1 MTADAPPTPGPLRL
15 PELVGARVRLRGWRS
30 TDAHAVRE
38 ASYDPLIP
46 VITSVPTVDSEEEA
60 LAFVGRQQGRLRER
74 VGYPFAVAD
83 ADDRAV
89 GFIILQLR
97 TAEGARGSIGY
108 WTCPSQRR
116 RGYAAEAL
124 QVLTAWA
131 RDLPDLDRLE
141 LYVEPWNEGSWRAA
155 ESAGYEREGL
165 LRAWERVGGEPRDMY
180 MYAQLTAGSSAR
192 GEHRPS

>member
-1 MTADAPPTPGPLRL
+1 M
-15 PELVGARVRLRGWRS
+15 RLRGWRS

-60 LAFVGRQQGRLRER
+60 LAFVERQQDRLRDQ

-97 TAEGARGSIGY
+97 TAVGARGSIGY

>member
-60 LAFVGRQQGRLRER
+60 LAFVERQQGRLRER
-74 VGYPFAVAD
+74 VGYPLAVAD

-192 GEHRPS
+192 GEHGPS

>member
-38 ASYDPLIP
+38 ASYDSLIP

-60 LAFVGRQQGRLRER
+60 LAFVERQQDRLRDR
-74 VGYPFAVAD
+74 AGYPFAVAD

-89 GFIILQLR
+89 GFIIVQLR
-97 TAEGARGSIGY
+97 GAEGARGSIGY

-131 RDLPDLDRLE
+131 RDLPGLDRLE
-141 LYVEPWNEGSWRAA
+141 LYVEPWNEGSWRTA

-192 GEHRPS
+192 GEHGPS